1 MRSPSTPTNQNNNT
15 MRKHM
20 HKGRGGRGGRRRP
33 QYGPR
38 RPKHNVPVNIQE
50 TAEGFEARVFCV
62 GFAKENVKINLVD
75 DLIYIS
81 GTRQPAEEY
90 PDFLLQE
97 YPIKS
102 FERWFHLSDKVD
114 QAAVTASFE
123 EGILVI
129 KAPKFPEARRP
140 EREVEI
146 E

>member
-1 MRSPSTPTNQNNNT
+1 
-15 MRKHM
+15 M
-20 HKGRGGRGGRRRP
+20 HHRHQHPGRGRGHRRHHGRRRP

-38 RPKHNVPVNIQE
+38 RPKHNVPVNILE
-50 TAEGFEARVFCV
+50 TPTGFEARVFCV
-62 GFAKENVKINLVD
+62 GFAKEDVKVNVFN

-81 GTRQPAEEY
+81 GTRKPTDDH

-102 FERWFHLSDKVD
+102 FERWFELSEKVD
-114 QAAVTASFE
+114 QESISASFE
-123 EGILVI
+123 DGVLVI
-129 KAPKFPEARRP
+129 NAPKVAAAQSP